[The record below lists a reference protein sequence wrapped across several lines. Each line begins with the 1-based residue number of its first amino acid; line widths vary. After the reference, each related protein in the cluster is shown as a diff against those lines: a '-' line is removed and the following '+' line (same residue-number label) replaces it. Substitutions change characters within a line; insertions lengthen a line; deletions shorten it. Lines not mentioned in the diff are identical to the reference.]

1 MVTTR
6 KRLRSNEIAL
16 IGIVLLALG
25 IAVLAGAPR
34 LGARVA
40 LSSALWAGALGT
52 FVAARRAG
60 VGAGSLA
67 QARNR
72 FGSRRAAKLHPRN
85 RSLVNLVGSVGQPQR
100 S

>member
-1 MVTTR
+1 MRGRVKDAQADADAGSNDPDEQRNPVVTTR

-60 VGAGSLA
+60 SALD
-67 QARNR
+67 
-72 FGSRRAAKLHPRN
+72 L
-85 RSLVNLVGSVGQPQR
+85 
-100 S
+100 